1 MRFCF
6 KFLIKLNKLRF
17 WIRQYFGFSPRET
30 SGFLVLLVLMAIFLI
45 LPFVIKPKPEVYNPA
60 KDQQTLDSLALIL
73 DAREETQRST
83 FYAKKPSVSLR
94 PFNPN
99 ELTEQQWIDFGMKP
113 WLAKRILNYRKK
125 VGDFKSK
132 AEVKKIYG
140 LPDSVYQKFAPYMLL
155 PETAENARDLAGKTD
170 RTYED
175 RKFESAKKSFK
186 LQAFDINLADTT
198 ELKRIRGIGSK
209 LSARI
214 LKYRD
219 RLGGF
224 TSEEQIKEV
233 FGLQP
238 ETLDSLRK
246 YTYVENDFN
255 PKKINLNAV
264 TFEELKTHPYLK
276 FNQSRAIIA
285 YRDQHGPYQKIEDI
299 KKIKLMD
306 EATFSKL
313 RPYLAL

>member
-1 MRFCF
+1 M
-6 KFLIKLNKLRF
+6 NKIRF
-17 WIRQYFGFSPRET
+17 WIRQHFNFSQRET
-30 SGFLVLLVLMAIFLI
+30 SGFLVLLVLMALFLV
-45 LPFVIKPKPEVYNPA
+45 LPFFIKPQPKPYDLT
-60 KDQQTLDSLALIL
+60 KDQQLLDSLSAVL
-73 DAREETQRST
+73 DTREEIRKST
-83 FYAKKPSVSLR
+83 FYAKKPTVSLR

-99 ELTEQQWIDFGMKP
+99 ELSEQEWINFGMKP
-113 WLAKRILNYRKK
+113 WLAKRILNYRRK

-132 AEVKKIYG
+132 ADVQKIYG
-140 LPDSVYQKFAPYMLL
+140 LPDSVYQQFAPYLLL
-155 PETAENARDLAGKTD
+155 PETSENARDFAGKTAA
-170 RTYED
+170 TYD
-175 RKFESAKKSFK
+175 NRKFESAKKPFK

-209 LSARI
+209 LSVRI

-233 FGLQP
+233 FGLPP

-246 YTYVENDFN
+246 YTYVENDFS
-255 PKKINLNAV
+255 PKKISLNSV
-264 TFEELKTHPYLK
+264 TFEELKSHPYLK

-285 YRDQHGPYQKIEDI
+285 YRDQHGQYQKIEDI

-306 EATFSKL
+306 EATFAKL

>member
-1 MRFCF
+1 M
-6 KFLIKLNKLRF
+6 KKLRF
-17 WIRQYFGFSPRET
+17 WIRQYFGFSQRET
-30 SGFLVLLVLMAIFLI
+30 SGFLVLLVLMTLFLI
-45 LPFVIKPKPEVYNPA
+45 LPFFLKPQPEPYDPTY
-60 KDQQTLDSLALIL
+60 DQKVLDSLAVIL
-73 DAREETQRST
+73 DDREEVRRST
-83 FYAKKPSVSLR
+83 FYAKKPAVSLK

-99 ELTEQQWIDFGMKP
+99 ALSEEEWIAFGMKP

-132 AEVKKIYG
+132 ADVQKIYG
-140 LPDSVYQKFAPYMLL
+140 LPDSVYQKFAPYILL
-155 PETAENARDLAGKTD
+155 PETAENARVFASKTPGSYD
-170 RTYED
+170 NRN
-175 RKFESAKKSFK
+175 FESTKKAFR

-209 LSARI
+209 LSQRI

-224 TSEEQIKEV
+224 TSEEQLQEV
-233 FGLQP
+233 FGLQS
-238 ETLDSLRK
+238 ETVDSLRK
-246 YTYVENDFN
+246 YTYVENDYV
-255 PKKINLNAV
+255 PKKINLNTV
-264 TFEELKTHPYLK
+264 TFEELKSHPYLK
-276 FNQSRAIIA
+276 FNQSRALIA

-306 EATFSKL
+306 EATFAKL

>member
-1 MRFCF
+1 
-6 KFLIKLNKLRF
+6 
-17 WIRQYFGFSPRET
+17 
-30 SGFLVLLVLMAIFLI
+30 MALFLI
-45 LPFVIKPKPEVYNPA
+45 LPFFIKPQPDVYNPA

-73 DAREETQRST
+73 DSREEIRRST
-83 FYAKKPSVSLR
+83 FYARKPTVSLK

-132 AEVKKIYG
+132 ADVQKIYG
-140 LPDSVYQKFAPYMLL
+140 LPDSVYQKFAPYILL
-155 PETAENARDLAGKTD
+155 PETAENARGIAGKTPG
-170 RTYED
+170 TYGE
-175 RKFESAKKSFK
+175 RKFESTKKTFK

-209 LSARI
+209 LSVRI

-219 RLGGF
+219 KLGGF

-255 PKKINLNAV
+255 PKKINLNRV

-276 FNQSRAIIA
+276 YNQSRAIIA
-285 YRDQHGPYQKIEDI
+285 YRDQHGLYQKIEDI

-306 EATFSKL
+306 EVTFAKL

>member
-1 MRFCF
+1 MA
-6 KFLIKLNKLRF
+6 
-17 WIRQYFGFSPRET
+17 
-30 SGFLVLLVLMAIFLI
+30 LLLI
-45 LPFVIKPKPEVYNPA
+45 LPFFLKPKPEPYDIT
-60 KDQQTLDSLALIL
+60 KDKQVLDSLAVIL
-73 DAREETQRST
+73 DAREETRRST
-83 FYAKKPSVSLR
+83 FYAKKPAVSLK

-99 ELTEQQWIDFGMKP
+99 ALSEAEWIAFGMKP
-113 WLAKRILNYRKK
+113 WLAKRILNYRTK

-132 AEVKKIYG
+132 ADVQKIYG
-140 LPDSVYQKFAPYMLL
+140 LPDSVYQKFAPYILL
-155 PETAENARDLAGKTD
+155 PETAENARDFAGKSAGN
-170 RTYED
+170 YED
-175 RKFESAKKSFK
+175 HKFGTAKKPFK

-209 LSARI
+209 LSVRI

-219 RLGGF
+219 QLGGF
-224 TSEEQIKEV
+224 TSEEQLKEV

-238 ETLDSLRK
+238 ETVDSLRK

-255 PKKINLNAV
+255 PKKINLNNV
-264 TFEELKTHPYLK
+264 TFEELKSHPYLK
-276 FNQSRAIIA
+276 FNQSRALIA

-306 EATFSKL
+306 EVTFAKL

>member
-1 MRFCF
+1 
-6 KFLIKLNKLRF
+6 
-17 WIRQYFGFSPRET
+17 
-30 SGFLVLLVLMAIFLI
+30 MAVFLI
-45 LPFVIKPKPEVYNPA
+45 LPFFIKPKSEIYDPTH
-60 KDQQTLDSLALIL
+60 DQQVLDSLAVIL
-73 DAREETQRST
+73 DDREEIRRST
-83 FYAKKPSVSLR
+83 FYAKKPTVPLR

-99 ELTEQQWIDFGMKP
+99 QLTEQQWVDFGMKP

-132 AEVKKIYG
+132 QEVQKIYG
-140 LPDSVYQKFAPYMLL
+140 LPDSVYRQFAPYILL
-155 PETAENARDLAGKTD
+155 PETSEND
-170 RTYED
+170 RVFAAKSHGTYED
-175 RKFESAKKSFK
+175 RKFENAKKPFR

-209 LSARI
+209 LSVRI
-214 LKYRD
+214 QKYRD

-238 ETLDSLRK
+238 ETVDSLRK
-246 YTYVENDFN
+246 YTYVENDFI
-255 PKKINLNAV
+255 PKKISLNSV

-306 EATFSKL
+306 EATFAKL

>member
-1 MRFCF
+1 MR
-6 KFLIKLNKLRF
+6 KIRF
-17 WIRQYFGFSPRET
+17 WVRQYFGFSQRET
-30 SGFLVLLVLMAIFLI
+30 SGFLVLLCLMAVFMI
-45 LPFVIKPKPEVYNPA
+45 LPFLVKPKPEPYDLT
-60 KDQQTLDSLALIL
+60 KDQRILDSLAVVL
-73 DAREETQRST
+73 DNREEARRPT
-83 FYAKKPSVSLR
+83 FSAGINTVALK

-99 ELTEQQWIDFGMKP
+99 ALTEKDWIAFGLKP
-113 WLAKRILNYRKK
+113 WLAKRILNYRTK

-132 AEVKKIYG
+132 ADVQKIYG
-140 LPDSVYQKFAPYMLL
+140 LPDSVYQHFAPYILL
-155 PETAENARDLAGKTD
+155 PETAGNGRVYNEKSAGA
-170 RTYED
+170 YAN
-175 RKFESAKKSFK
+175 RKFETKKKTFR

-198 ELKRIRGIGSK
+198 ELKKIRGIGSK

-233 FGLQP
+233 FGLFP
-238 ETLDSLRK
+238 ETLDSLQK

-264 TFEELKTHPYLK
+264 TLEELKTHPYLNI
-276 FNQSRAIIA
+276 NQSRAIIA
-285 YRDQHGPYQKIEDI
+285 YREQHGPYQKIEDL

-306 EATFSKL
+306 ETTFAKL

>member
-1 MRFCF
+1 
-6 KFLIKLNKLRF
+6 LRKVRL
-17 WIRQYFGFSPRET
+17 WIRQYFGFSQRET
-30 SGFLVLLVLMAIFLI
+30 SGFLWLLLGMALLLI
-45 LPFVIKPKPEVYNPA
+45 LPFFLKPKPEPYDIA
-60 KDQQTLDSLALIL
+60 KDKQVLDSLAVIL
-73 DAREETQRST
+73 DAREETRRST
-83 FYAKKPSVSLR
+83 FYAKKPAVSLK

-99 ELTEQQWIDFGMKP
+99 HLSEAEWIAFGMKP
-113 WLAKRILNYRKK
+113 RLAKRILNYRTK

-132 AEVKKIYG
+132 ADVQKIYG
-140 LPDSVYQKFAPYMLL
+140 LPDSVYQKFAPYILL
-155 PETAENARDLAGKTD
+155 PETAENAKDFAGKSAGN
-170 RTYED
+170 YED
-175 RKFESAKKSFK
+175 RKSGIAKKPFK

-209 LSARI
+209 LSVRI

-219 RLGGF
+219 QLGGF
-224 TSEEQIKEV
+224 TSEEQLKEV

-238 ETLDSLRK
+238 ETVDSLRK

-255 PKKINLNAV
+255 PKKINLNNV
-264 TFEELKTHPYLK
+264 TFEELKSHPYLK
-276 FNQSRAIIA
+276 FNQSRALIA

-306 EATFSKL
+306 EATFAKL

>member
-1 MRFCF
+1 M
-6 KFLIKLNKLRF
+6 NKLRF
-17 WIRQYFGFSPRET
+17 WIRQYFGFSQRET
-30 SGFLVLLVLMAIFLI
+30 SGFLVLLVLMVLFLI
-45 LPFVIKPKPEVYNPA
+45 LPFFTRPKSETYDPTQDREI
-60 KDQQTLDSLALIL
+60 LDSLAVIL
-73 DAREETQRST
+73 DAREEVRKKT
-83 FYAKKPSVSLR
+83 FYAKKPTVSLK

-99 ELTEQQWIDFGMKP
+99 ALTEQEWIAFGMKP
-113 WLAKRILNYRKK
+113 WLAKRILNYRNK

-132 AEVKKIYG
+132 AEVQKIYG
-140 LPDSVYQKFAPYMLL
+140 LPDSVYQKFAPYLLL
-155 PETAENARDLAGKTD
+155 PETARNGRDFAGKSGG
-170 RTYED
+170 TYED
-175 RKFESAKKSFK
+175 RKFESTKKPFK

-255 PKKINLNAV
+255 PKKINLNSV

-306 EATFSKL
+306 EATFAKL